1 MIILKSKSEIDKMRV
16 ACRIVAEVLQEL
28 RQAVRPG
35 ITTLELDAIA
45 ERGIRARGALPAF
58 KGYRGF
64 PNSLCVSINEQ
75 VVHGIP
81 SKRRLREG
89 DIVGLD
95 LGAKWDGYYGDA
107 AITVPVGEISA
118 EAQRLV
124 TVAQGALYAG
134 ISEVKPG
141 KHLSDISHAIQ
152 TYAERHGYS
161 VVRTFVGH
169 GIGTA
174 LHEEPQVPNFG
185 PPGRGPRLKA
195 GMVLA
200 IEPMVNIGDADVE
213 ILDDGWTVVT
223 ADGQLSAHFEHTVA
237 ITEEGAEIL
246 TVLSANSHLS
256 GNRQRSVLKT
266 AGSSS
271 TAI

>member
-1 MIILKSKSEIDKMRV
+1 MIILKSKSELEKMAI

-28 RQAVRPG
+28 VHTVRPG
-35 ITTLELDAIA
+35 LPTLELDALA
-45 ERGIRARGALPAF
+45 ERGIRARGGVPAF

-64 PNSLCVSINEQ
+64 PNTLCVSLNEQ

-81 SKRRLREG
+81 SKRRLRAG

-95 LGAKWDGYYGDA
+95 LGAKWEGYYGDA
-107 AITVPVGEISA
+107 AVTIPVGQIPSETECLLTTA
-118 EAQRLV
+118 RE
-124 TVAQGALYAG
+124 ALYIG
-134 ISEVKPG
+134 IKEVSLG

-152 TYAERHGYS
+152 CYAETRGYS
-161 VVRTFVGH
+161 VVRAFVGH

-200 IEPMVNIGDADVE
+200 IEPMVNIGDAEVE

-237 ITEEGAEIL
+237 ITDEGAQVL
-246 TVLSANSHLS
+246 TAL
-256 GNRQRSVLKT
+256 
-266 AGSSS
+266 
-271 TAI
+271 

>member
-1 MIILKSKSEIDKMRV
+1 MIILKSKSEIEKMAM
-16 ACRIVAEVLQEL
+16 ACHIVAEVLQEL
-28 RQAVRPG
+28 VRVVRPG
-35 ITTLELDAIA
+35 LTTLELDALA
-45 ERGIRARGALPAF
+45 ERSIRTRGGMPAF

-64 PNSLCVSINEQ
+64 PNTLCVALNEQ

-81 SKRRLREG
+81 SKRRLRAG
-89 DIVGLD
+89 DIIGLD
-95 LGAKWDGYYGDA
+95 LGAKWEGYYGDA
-107 AITVPVGEISA
+107 AVTVPVGQISSDTECILTTA
-118 EAQRLV
+118 RE
-124 TVAQGALYAG
+124 ALYMG
-134 ISEVKPG
+134 IKEVSPG

-152 TYAERHGYS
+152 RYAETRGYS
-161 VVRTFVGH
+161 VVRAFVGH

-237 ITEEGAEIL
+237 ITDEGPQIL
-246 TVLSANSHLS
+246 TAL
-256 GNRQRSVLKT
+256 
-266 AGSSS
+266 
-271 TAI
+271 

>member
-1 MIILKSKSEIDKMRV
+1 MIILKSKSEIEKMAM
-16 ACRIVAEVLQEL
+16 ACHIVAEVLQDL
-28 RQAVRPG
+28 VRVVRPG
-35 ITTLELDAIA
+35 LTTLELDALA
-45 ERGIRARGALPAF
+45 ERSIHTRGGVPAF

-64 PNSLCVSINEQ
+64 PNTLCVALNEQ

-81 SKRRLREG
+81 SKRRLRAG
-89 DIVGLD
+89 DIIGLD
-95 LGAKWDGYYGDA
+95 LGAKWEGYYGDA
-107 AITVPVGEISA
+107 AVTVPVGQIPSNTECLLTTA
-118 EAQRLV
+118 RE
-124 TVAQGALYAG
+124 ALYMG
-134 ISEVKPG
+134 IKEVSPG

-152 TYAERHGYS
+152 RYAETRGYS
-161 VVRTFVGH
+161 VVRAFVGH

-237 ITEEGAEIL
+237 ITDEGPQIL
-246 TVLSANSHLS
+246 TAL
-256 GNRQRSVLKT
+256 
-266 AGSSS
+266 
-271 TAI
+271 

>member
-1 MIILKSKSEIDKMRV
+1 MIILKSKSEIEKMAM
-16 ACRIVAEVLQEL
+16 ACHIVAEVLQDL
-28 RQAVRPG
+28 VRVVRPG
-35 ITTLELDAIA
+35 LTTLELDALA
-45 ERGIRARGALPAF
+45 ERSIHTRGGVPAF

-64 PNSLCVSINEQ
+64 PNTLCVALNEQ

-81 SKRRLREG
+81 SKRRLRAG
-89 DIVGLD
+89 DIIGLD
-95 LGAKWDGYYGDA
+95 LGAKWEGYYGDA
-107 AITVPVGEISA
+107 AITVPVGQIPSNTECLLTT
-118 EAQRLV
+118 AQE
-124 TVAQGALYAG
+124 ALYMG
-134 ISEVKPG
+134 IKEVSPG

-152 TYAERHGYS
+152 RYAETRGYS
-161 VVRTFVGH
+161 VVRAFVGH

-237 ITEEGAEIL
+237 ITDEGPQIL
-246 TVLSANSHLS
+246 TAL
-256 GNRQRSVLKT
+256 
-266 AGSSS
+266 
-271 TAI
+271 

>member
-1 MIILKSKSEIDKMRV
+1 MIILKSKNEIEKMRV
-16 ACRIVAEVLQEL
+16 ACGVVAEVLQDLIRE
-28 RQAVRPG
+28 VRPG
-35 ITTLELDAIA
+35 ISTLELDAIA
-45 ERGIRARGALPAF
+45 EHGIRARGAIPAF

-64 PNSLCVSINEQ
+64 PNTLCISVNEQ

-81 SKRRLREG
+81 SKRRLKEG
-89 DIVGLD
+89 EIVGLD

-107 AITVPVGEISA
+107 A
-118 EAQRLV
+118 V
-124 TVAQGALYAG
+124 TVSVGRIAPAAQSLLITTKEALYVG
-134 ISEVKPG
+134 INEVRPG
-141 KHLSDISHAIQ
+141 KYLSDVSHAIQ
-152 TYAERHGYS
+152 SYAEARGYS
-161 VVRTFVGH
+161 VVRAFVGH

-237 ITEEGAEIL
+237 ITEEGPEIL
-246 TVLSANSHLS
+246 TTSREHP
-256 GNRQRSVLKT
+256 
-266 AGSSS
+266 
-271 TAI
+271 

>member
-1 MIILKSKSEIDKMRV
+1 MIILKSKSEIEKMAV
-16 ACRIVAEVLQEL
+16 ACHIVAEVLEML
-28 RQAVRPG
+28 VRTVRPG
-35 ITTLELDAIA
+35 LTTLELDALA
-45 ERGIRARGALPAF
+45 EQGIRTRGGAPAF

-64 PNSLCVSINEQ
+64 PNTLCVSLNEQ

-81 SKRRLREG
+81 SKRRLRSG
-89 DIVGLD
+89 DIIGLD
-95 LGAKWDGYYGDA
+95 LGAKWEGYYGDA
-107 AITVPVGEISA
+107 AVTVPIGGIPSA
-118 EAQRLV
+118 TEYLLTTARE
-124 TVAQGALYAG
+124 ALYLG
-134 ISEVKPG
+134 VKEVSPG

-152 TYAERHGYS
+152 RHAETRGYS
-161 VVRTFVGH
+161 VVRSFVGH

-200 IEPMVNIGDADVE
+200 IEPMVNIGHADVE

-237 ITEEGAEIL
+237 ITDEGPQIL
-246 TVLSANSHLS
+246 TAL
-256 GNRQRSVLKT
+256 
-266 AGSSS
+266 
-271 TAI
+271 

>member
-1 MIILKSKSEIDKMRV
+1 MIILKSKSEIEKMAI
-16 ACRIVAEVLQEL
+16 ACRIVAEALHEL
-28 RQAVRPG
+28 VRVVRPG
-35 ITTLELDAIA
+35 LATFELDALA
-45 ERGIRARGALPAF
+45 ERSIRARGGVPAF

-64 PNSLCVSINEQ
+64 PNTLCVSINEQ

-81 SKRRLREG
+81 SKRRLKAG

-95 LGAKWDGYYGDA
+95 LGAKWEGYYGDA
-107 AITVPVGEISA
+107 AVTVPVGQIPPETAGLIVTA
-118 EAQRLV
+118 REALSI
-124 TVAQGALYAG
+124 G
-134 ISEVKPG
+134 INEVRPG

-152 TYAERHGYS
+152 RYAEIRGYS
-161 VVRTFVGH
+161 VVRAFVGH

-185 PPGRGPRLKA
+185 PPGRGPRLRA
-195 GMVLA
+195 GMILA

-237 ITEEGAEIL
+237 ITAEGPQIL
-246 TVLSANSHLS
+246 TAL
-256 GNRQRSVLKT
+256 
-266 AGSSS
+266 
-271 TAI
+271 

>member
-1 MIILKSKSEIDKMRV
+1 MIILKSKSEIEKMAM
-16 ACRIVAEVLQEL
+16 ACHIVAEVLQDL
-28 RQAVRPG
+28 VRVVRPG
-35 ITTLELDAIA
+35 LTTLELDALA
-45 ERGIRARGALPAF
+45 ERSIHMRGGVPAF

-64 PNSLCVSINEQ
+64 PNTLCVALNEQ

-81 SKRRLREG
+81 SKRRLRAG
-89 DIVGLD
+89 DIIGLD
-95 LGAKWDGYYGDA
+95 LGAKWEGYYGDA
-107 AITVPVGEISA
+107 AVTVPVGQIPSNTECLLTT
-118 EAQRLV
+118 AQE
-124 TVAQGALYAG
+124 ALYMG
-134 ISEVKPG
+134 IKEVSPG

-152 TYAERHGYS
+152 RYAETRGYS
-161 VVRTFVGH
+161 VVRAFVGH

-237 ITEEGAEIL
+237 ITDEGPQIL
-246 TVLSANSHLS
+246 TAL
-256 GNRQRSVLKT
+256 
-266 AGSSS
+266 
-271 TAI
+271 

>member
-1 MIILKSKSEIDKMRV
+1 MIILKSKSEIEKMAV

-28 RQAVRPG
+28 VHAVRPG
-35 ITTLELDAIA
+35 MATLELDALA
-45 ERGIRARGALPAF
+45 EQNIRARGGVPAF

-64 PNSLCVSINEQ
+64 PNTLCVSINEQ

-81 SKRRLREG
+81 SKRRLRAG

-95 LGAKWDGYYGDA
+95 LGAKWQGYYGDA
-107 AITVPVGEISA
+107 AVTVPVGQISA
-118 EAQRLV
+118 ETECLIATARE
-124 TVAQGALYAG
+124 ALSVG
-134 ISEVKPG
+134 IKEVGPG

-152 TYAERHGYS
+152 RYAEARGYS
-161 VVRTFVGH
+161 VVRAFVGH

-195 GMVLA
+195 GMILA
-200 IEPMVNIGDADVE
+200 IEPMVNAGDADVE

-237 ITEEGAEIL
+237 ITDEGPHIL
-246 TVLSANSHLS
+246 TAL
-256 GNRQRSVLKT
+256 
-266 AGSSS
+266 
-271 TAI
+271 

>member
-1 MIILKSKSEIDKMRV
+1 MIILKSKSEIEKMAI
-16 ACRIVAEVLQEL
+16 ACHIVAEVLQEL
-28 RQAVRPG
+28 VRVVRPG
-35 ITTLELDAIA
+35 LTTLELDAFA
-45 ERGIRARGALPAF
+45 ERSIRTRGGVPAF

-64 PNSLCVSINEQ
+64 PNTLCVALNEQ

-81 SKRRLREG
+81 SKRRLRAG
-89 DIVGLD
+89 DIIGLD
-95 LGAKWDGYYGDA
+95 LGAKWEGYYGDA
-107 AITVPVGEISA
+107 AVTVPVGQIPSDTECLLTTA
-118 EAQRLV
+118 RE
-124 TVAQGALYAG
+124 ALYMG
-134 ISEVKPG
+134 IKEVSPG

-152 TYAERHGYS
+152 CYAETRGYS
-161 VVRTFVGH
+161 VVRAFVGH

-237 ITEEGAEIL
+237 ITEEGPQIL
-246 TVLSANSHLS
+246 TAL
-256 GNRQRSVLKT
+256 
-266 AGSSS
+266 
-271 TAI
+271 

>member
-1 MIILKSKSEIDKMRV
+1 MIILKSKSEIEKMAV

-28 RQAVRPG
+28 VQEVRPG
-35 ITTLELDAIA
+35 LTTLELDALA
-45 ERGIRARGALPAF
+45 ERSIRMRGSAPAF

-64 PNSLCVSINEQ
+64 PNTLCVSLNEQ

-81 SKRRLREG
+81 SKRRLRPG
-89 DIVGLD
+89 DIIGLD
-95 LGAKWDGYYGDA
+95 LGAKWEGYYGDA
-107 AITVPVGEISA
+107 AVTVPVGQIPA
-118 EAQRLV
+118 ETECLLATARE
-124 TVAQGALYAG
+124 ALYLG
-134 ISEVKPG
+134 IKEVSLG

-152 TYAERHGYS
+152 HHAETRGYS
-161 VVRTFVGH
+161 VVRAFVGH

-237 ITEEGAEIL
+237 ITDEGPQIL
-246 TVLSANSHLS
+246 TTL
-256 GNRQRSVLKT
+256 
-266 AGSSS
+266 
-271 TAI
+271 

>member
-1 MIILKSKSEIDKMRV
+1 MIILKSKSEIEKMAT
-16 ACRIVAEVLQEL
+16 ACRIVAEVLEML
-28 RQAVRPG
+28 MHAVRPG
-35 ITTLELDAIA
+35 LTTLDLDALA
-45 ERGIRARGALPAF
+45 ERGIRTRGGVPAF

-64 PNSLCVSINEQ
+64 PNTLCVSVNEQ

-81 SKRRLREG
+81 SKRRLRAG

-95 LGAKWDGYYGDA
+95 LGAKWEGYYGDA
-107 AITVPVGEISA
+107 AVTVPVAQVPSA
-118 EAQRLV
+118 TQSLLATARE
-124 TVAQGALYAG
+124 ALYMG
-134 ISEVKPG
+134 IKEVGPG

-152 TYAERHGYS
+152 RFAETRGYS
-161 VVRTFVGH
+161 VVRAFVGH

-185 PPGRGPRLKA
+185 PPGRGPRLKT

-200 IEPMVNIGDADVE
+200 IEPMVNIGDAEVE

-237 ITEEGAEIL
+237 ITDEGPQIL
-246 TVLSANSHLS
+246 TAL
-256 GNRQRSVLKT
+256 
-266 AGSSS
+266 
-271 TAI
+271 

>member
-1 MIILKSKSEIDKMRV
+1 MIILKSRSEIEKMAV
-16 ACRIVAEVLQEL
+16 ACRIVAEVLEVL
-28 RQAVRPG
+28 VRAVRPG
-35 ITTLELDAIA
+35 LTTLELDALA
-45 ERGIRARGALPAF
+45 EQSIRTRGGMPAF

-64 PNSLCVSINEQ
+64 PNTLCVSLNEQ

-81 SKRRLREG
+81 SKRRLRAG
-89 DIVGLD
+89 DIIGLD
-95 LGAKWDGYYGDA
+95 LGAKWEGYYGDA
-107 AITVPVGEISA
+107 AVTIPVGQISL
-118 EAQRLV
+118 EAQRLLE
-124 TVAQGALYAG
+124 TAREALYMG
-134 ISEVKPG
+134 IKEVSPG

-152 TYAERHGYS
+152 CYAETRGYS
-161 VVRTFVGH
+161 VVRAFVGH

-185 PPGRGPRLKA
+185 PPDRGPRLKP

-237 ITEEGAEIL
+237 ITDEGSQIL
-246 TVLSANSHLS
+246 TAL
-256 GNRQRSVLKT
+256 
-266 AGSSS
+266 
-271 TAI
+271 

>member
-1 MIILKSKSEIDKMRV
+1 MIILKSKNEIDKMAI
-16 ACRIVAEVLQEL
+16 ACRIVAEVLQVL
-28 RQAVRPG
+28 VCAVRPG
-35 ITTLELDAIA
+35 LTTLELDFLA
-45 ERGIRARGALPAF
+45 ERSIRARGAVPAF

-64 PNSLCVSINEQ
+64 PNTLCVSLNEQ

-81 SKRRLREG
+81 SKRRLRAG

-95 LGAKWDGYYGDA
+95 LGAKWEGYYGDA
-107 AITVPVGEISA
+107 AVTIPVGQIPQETA
-118 EAQRLV
+118 CLLATAQE
-124 TVAQGALYAG
+124 ALYMG
-134 ISEVKPG
+134 IKEVTTG

-152 TYAERHGYS
+152 RYAETRGYS
-161 VVRTFVGH
+161 VVRAFVGH

-237 ITEEGAEIL
+237 ITDEGPQIL
-246 TVLSANSHLS
+246 TAL
-256 GNRQRSVLKT
+256 
-266 AGSSS
+266 
-271 TAI
+271 

>member
-1 MIILKSKSEIDKMRV
+1 MIILKSKSEIEKMV
-16 ACRIVAEVLQEL
+16 SACRIVAEVLQL
-28 RQAVRPG
+28 LVRAVRPG
-35 ITTLELDAIA
+35 LTTLELDAVA
-45 ERGIRARGALPAF
+45 ERNIRARGGVPAF

-64 PNSLCVSINEQ
+64 PNTLCVSLNEQ

-81 SKRRLREG
+81 SKRRLRTG
-89 DIVGLD
+89 DIIGLD
-95 LGAKWDGYYGDA
+95 LGAKWEGYYGDA
-107 AITVPVGEISA
+107 AVTIPVGQIPSET
-118 EAQRLV
+118 ERLLTTAQE
-124 TVAQGALYAG
+124 ALYMG
-134 ISEVKPG
+134 IKEVSPG

-152 TYAERHGYS
+152 RYAETRGYS
-161 VVRTFVGH
+161 VVRAFVGH

-237 ITEEGAEIL
+237 ITDEGPQIL
-246 TVLSANSHLS
+246 TAL
-256 GNRQRSVLKT
+256 
-266 AGSSS
+266 
-271 TAI
+271 